1 MWPLI
6 ALLSCKND
14 TPNSEDTALDS
25 VTIPLEGPR
34 LLRRISL
41 DLLGVLPPIDALDA
55 VEADPSAIQRHA
67 AEWLQDPRLE
77 DRMVHLLN
85 ERWHTRIDHSP
96 VILYEEYNV
105 FADDPANEYPVERAI
120 MEEPL
125 RSHQQCR
132 G

>member
-85 ERWHTRIDHSP
+85 ERCTPIDHSP
-96 VILYEEYNV
+96 VIFYEEYNV
-105 FADDPANEYPVERAI
+105 FADDPANSIPWSA
-120 MEEPL
+120 PSWK
-125 RSHQQCR
+125 SHCASWQCR